1 MISRIVIVTI
11 LSGLSSLAFADGD
24 AIAGKTVFKKCQT
37 CHTIDGPNRVGPSL
51 TGIVGR
57 SVASVDGF
65 KYSKAMTA
73 FAEDGKTWNAQLL
86 AEYLEAPRTVVKGT
100 SMTFAGI
107 KKPDE
112 LENLIAY
119 LNNPTAAQ

>member
-1 MISRIVIVTI
+1 MTTRIALVTI
-11 LSGLSSLAFADGD
+11 LAALSTPAFADGD
-24 AIAGKTVFKKCQT
+24 AIAGKAVFKKCQA

-57 SVASVDGF
+57 AVASVEGF

-73 FAEDGKTWNAQLL
+73 FAEVGKTWNPELL
-86 AEYLEAPRTVVKGT
+86 AEYLAAPRTVVKGT
-100 SMTFAGI
+100 SMAFAGI

-112 LENLIAY
+112 LANLIAY
-119 LNNPTAAQ
+119 LSNPAAAQ